1 MSDSSHSPTT
11 VSTSKRTACDR
22 CRGHKLRCPQRDF
35 TTQPCGR
42 CTRLG
47 VYCVTTFQSPIGR
60 PGKNAISGHLRK
72 LSKLDL
78 TSTSVELD
86 TEQIALPA
94 PPIQPV
100 GYNEG
105 YPLIPIRLPSPFI
118 NACDSSSITTF
129 APLESQHPGSEE
141 LDVDY
146 MTYSTTRGSLMN
158 LGAWPMPD
166 NDSNL
171 LSHINSS
178 ISVGLEGHPSYSVSH
193 TSNTISLHSDSNAL
207 AFELPEEWDSQCVG
221 DGLHDTMSLIKLIE
235 SDEKGATSSEGEQ
248 VLSG

>member
-22 CRGHKLRCPQRDF
+22 CRGHKLRCPQREF

-60 PGKNAISGHLRK
+60 PGKNAVSGHLRK
-72 LSKLDL
+72 LSKLEV
-78 TSTSVELD
+78 TSTSVEPN
-86 TEQIALPA
+86 TEQIAMPA

-100 GYNEG
+100 GDNEA
-105 YPLIPIRLPSPFI
+105 YPLMPICLPSPSI
-118 NACDSSSITTF
+118 NACDSSSMTTF
-129 APLESQHPGSEE
+129 APLEIQHPGSEE

-166 NDSNL
+166 NDSNVS
-171 LSHINSS
+171 SHINSS
-178 ISVGLEGHPSYSVSH
+178 LSVGLEAHPSYSVSH
-193 TSNTISLHSDSNAL
+193 TSNTISLNSDSNAL
-207 AFELPEEWDSQCVG
+207 AFELSEQWGSRCVG
-221 DGLHDTMSLIKLIE
+221 DGLHDTMSLIKLME
-235 SDEKGATSSEGEQ
+235 SDGREATSSKGEQ
-248 VLSG
+248 VLSS